1 LFTKKIAI
9 VSPSAVFRLTLKKFL
24 EEKYEVEVIKSGEI
38 NSKKYDL
45 IIFDKDYGDEY
56 KKFFNKII
64 LVGDKECEFCIKK
77 PDFISEE
84 FKKNLLELIN
94 KKFGIKTEKKVI
106 KITPTS
112 HKYVLIGSSTGGPG
126 LIETIA
132 RTLPKDYSHPVC
144 VVQHMPANFTAK
156 FASRLNSVS
165 ELEVVEAD
173 NSQPVIPGYFIIAK
187 GGWHLHFRNKDGV
200 VYCKL
205 VPNSKN
211 RFFVPSVDEMFF
223 SALEVMDPKKILAIE
238 LTGIGDDGADGMVAL
253 RKAGAITIA
262 ESEESAAVF
271 GMPKEAIARG
281 GAMKILPFDKI
292 VEEILNFVT

>member
-1 LFTKKIAI
+1 M
-9 VSPSAVFRLTLKKFL
+9 
-24 EEKYEVEVIKSGEI
+24 
-38 NSKKYDL
+38 
-45 IIFDKDYGDEY
+45 
-56 KKFFNKII
+56 
-64 LVGDKECEFCIKK
+64 
-77 PDFISEE
+77 
-84 FKKNLLELIN
+84 
-94 KKFGIKTEKKVI
+94 
-106 KITPTS
+106 PT
-112 HKYVLIGSSTGGPG
+112 
-126 LIETIA
+126 
-132 RTLPKDYSHPVC
+132 
-144 VVQHMPANFTAK
+144 NFTAK

-223 SALEVMDPKKILAIE
+223 SALEVIDPKKILAIE

-281 GAMKILPFDKI
+281 GAMKVLPFDKI
-292 VEEILNFVT
+292 VEEILKFGS

>member
-1 LFTKKIAI
+1 LFTKKLAI

-24 EEKYEVEVIKSGEI
+24 EEKFEVEVIKSGEI
-38 NSKKYDL
+38 DSKKYDL

-56 KKFFNKII
+56 KRFFNKVI
-64 LVGDKECEFCIKK
+64 LVGNEECEFCIKK

-84 FKKNLLELIN
+84 FKKNLLSLIN
-94 KKFGIKTEKKVI
+94 KKFGIKTEKKV
-106 KITPTS
+106 KKTPTS

-132 RTLPKDYSHPVC
+132 RSLPSDYPHPVC

-165 ELEVVEAD
+165 KLEVVEAD
-173 NSQPVIPGYFIIAK
+173 NSQPVVPGYFIIAK
-187 GGWHLHFRNKDGV
+187 GGWHLHFRNKEGM

-253 RKAGAITIA
+253 RKAGALTIA

-292 VEEILNFVT
+292 VEEILNFGN